1 MNKYTVLV
9 LFCINIQKGD
19 GVGARCFNSICLLLM
34 LYLYYNCA
42 YLFIGRFAL

>member
-9 LFCINIQKGD
+9 LFCINIQKDD

-34 LYLYYNCA
+34 LYL
-42 YLFIGRFAL
+42 